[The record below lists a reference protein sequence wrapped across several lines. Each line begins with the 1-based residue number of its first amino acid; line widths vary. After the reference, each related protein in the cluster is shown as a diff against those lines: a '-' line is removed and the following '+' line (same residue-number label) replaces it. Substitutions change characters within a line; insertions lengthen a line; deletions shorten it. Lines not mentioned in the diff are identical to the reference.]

1 MTAAGTPRLRT
12 GLPFRRVALVLSGG
26 GALGAYEVGVL
37 RVLEALRLAPAMVSG
52 VSVGALNAVVWLAHG
67 MRTEPLERLW
77 ARLRGANIGLH
88 WLTLA
93 LRAAGAFGM
102 VLALLEIVLTLAG
115 SRELSG
121 SYWIW
126 KKASA
131 RVDLWSTKLDLAG
144 WIVAAVACLLVL
156 LFARRIEAWMARAAA
171 TGDPARQRLV
181 LGRVTLGLL
190 AVHALVWLMGW
201 PWPHRFSASVLV
213 VLAFVWLAGG
223 AGRSGRW
230 TRRMAFGLMPE
241 TGGRGLWSGVAR
253 RRVLERIV
261 GEGDP
266 RRLVNGPTQ
275 LTIGALAVDSGRV
288 THFVNWPNPSAAF
301 VRGVENDLGEI
312 LPLRT
317 PDEVVRAAVASS
329 AIPGVFEPERIDGRD
344 FVDAG
349 GFSNQ
354 PLHVAIANEA
364 DAVIVVL
371 MTPSHSPSPAP
382 PPADLFGL
390 AGRLL
395 ELANW
400 RDMQAEL
407 RELPAAW
414 TQPADPARLVVI
426 EPLRALPG
434 TVLGFDPAQAV
445 QLADLGEQDTWRALE
460 RAGWVERAGG

>member
-1 MTAAGTPRLRT
+1 MEPARLRD
-12 GLPFRRVALVLSGG
+12 GLPFRRIALVLSGG

-37 RVLEALRLAPAMVSG
+37 KVLEALAVAPAMVSG

-67 MRTEPLERLW
+67 RRTAPLERLW

-93 LRAAGAFGM
+93 LRAAGAFGAT
-102 VLALLEIVLTLAG
+102 LALLEIVLTFVG

-121 SYWIW
+121 SHWIW
-126 KKASA
+126 KKSSA
-131 RVDLWSTKLDLAG
+131 RLDLWSTQLDLAG
-144 WIVAAVACLLVL
+144 WTIAAAACLLVL
-156 LFARRIEAWMARAAA
+156 LFARRLEAWLARAAA

-181 LGRVTLGLL
+181 LGRITLGLA
-190 AVHALVWLMGW
+190 AVHALVWVMGW
-201 PWPHRFSASVLV
+201 PWPHRFSASLLLA
-213 VLAFVWLAGG
+213 LAFVWVAGG
-223 AGRSGRW
+223 PGRTGRW

-241 TGGRGLWSGVAR
+241 TGGRGLWSGAAR
-253 RRVLERIV
+253 RRVLERAV
-261 GEGDP
+261 AEGDATK
-266 RRLVNGPTQ
+266 LVDGSTQ

-288 THFVNWPNPSAAF
+288 THFVNWPHPSPAF
-301 VRGVENDLGEI
+301 VRGVETDLGEL

-317 PDEVVRAAVASS
+317 PDEVLSAAVASS

-354 PLHVAIANEA
+354 PLHVAIANGS

-371 MTPSHSPSPAP
+371 LTPSHSPTPAP

-407 RELPAAW
+407 RELPAEW
-414 TQPADPARLVVI
+414 TQAADPARLVVI
-426 EPLRALPG
+426 EPQRPLPG
-434 TVLGFDPAQAV
+434 SVLGFDPEQAK
-445 QLADLGEQDTWRALE
+445 QLVVLGEQDTWRALE
-460 RAGWVERAGG
+460 RAGWLAPA

>member
-1 MTAAGTPRLRT
+1 MTRSPSRRLRSD
-12 GLPFRRVALVLSGG
+12 LPFRRVALVLSGG
-26 GALGAYEVGVL
+26 GALGAYEVGAL

-77 ARLRGANIGLH
+77 GRLRGANIGLQ

-102 VLALLEIVLTLAG
+102 VLALLEIVLALAG

-131 RVDLWSTKLDLAG
+131 RVNLWSAQLDLAG
-144 WIVAAVACLLVL
+144 WAVAAVACLLVM
-156 LFARRIEAWMARAAA
+156 LFARRIESWMARTAA

-181 LGRVTLGLL
+181 LGRVTLALLGL
-190 AVHALVWLMGW
+190 HALVWLMGW

-213 VLAFVWLAGG
+213 MLGFVWLAGG

-230 TRRMAFGLMPE
+230 TRRMVFGLMPE
-241 TGGRGLWSGVAR
+241 TGGRGLWGGVAR
-253 RRVLERIV
+253 RRVIERAV
-261 GEGDP
+261 HEGDP
-266 RRLVNGPTQ
+266 RRLVGGATQ

-288 THFVNWPNPSAAF
+288 THFINWPDPSAAF
-301 VRGVENDLGEI
+301 VRGVEADLGEI

-364 DAVIVVL
+364 DAVVVVL
-371 MTPSHSPSPAP
+371 MTPSHSPSSAP
-382 PPADLFGL
+382 PPGDLFGL

-407 RELPAAW
+407 RQLPGEW
-414 TQPADPARLVVI
+414 TAPADPARLLVV
-426 EPLRALPG
+426 EPLRPLPG
-434 TVLGFDPAQAV
+434 TVLGFDPAQAA
-445 QLADLGEQDTWRALE
+445 QLAALGEQDTWRALE
-460 RAGWVERAGG
+460 QAGWIEASPA